1 MHLIGYA
8 LGKVDSTMDMSD
20 CNEGFSSADELSLA
34 SLRGII
40 DSQKTLNLTEE
51 KKHTGLSTKAWK
63 LKPENDTHPSI

>member
-8 LGKVDSTMDMSD
+8 LGKVGSTMDMSD
-20 CNEGFSSADELSLA
+20 YNEGFSSADELSLA

-51 KKHTGLSTKAWK
+51 KKHTELSTKNMETKARK
-63 LKPENDTHPSI
+63 